1 MPETPEHHSTLA
13 NTRIYPIFFW
23 HNNGKIMARPPND
36 LDTETITLSTT
47 PHVNRYLR
55 QVLKTGL
62 YGKNPAEAAERLLT
76 RALEDM
82 LRDGR
87 ITRGK

>member
-1 MPETPEHHSTLA
+1 MSEPNHLQLFA
-13 NTRIYPIFFW
+13 IACVYPILFW
-23 HNNGKIMARPPND
+23 HNNGKIMARPPNE
-36 LDTETITLSTT
+36 LETETITLSTT

-87 ITRGK
+87 ITRNK